1 MNYYISLPFIL
12 ASAALIT
19 YSDASNIRISK
30 KRSLRRSQSWCYYRP
45 SCNAHGSYPNWW
57 RSWMCSCDDGWE
69 GTCCETYLGQ
79 CSADSNVLCP
89 QERLE
94 VKSFSC
100 EDVSAAGP
108 ITLGTADHGLP
119 ENLQGVFWLQDQ
131 KDSSALMS
139 FAPSNDGQGLSV
151 WNNDESNIRVRVGG
165 DKVWSFH
172 TEGKAW
178 ELVEGIDL
186 VYDFRFNNATNP
198 TESNIIPQAMNWN
211 GFSLDG
217 AKEFVLD
224 FNMIFIPPED
234 HEDRFPD
241 AVTWARPTFILG
253 QNIESSYY
261 EIVQVLKGNG
271 DTTSAFDE
279 WVKYCESPETGN
291 STGTIFYHAIDNE

>member
-1 MNYYISLPFIL
+1 MVVTRTGGAFGEG
-12 ASAALIT
+12 SAA
-19 YSDASNIRISK
+19 A
-30 KRSLRRSQSWCYYRP
+30 
-45 SCNAHGSYPNWW
+45 
-57 RSWMCSCDDGWE
+57 MMDGRGPAAKHIW
-69 GTCCETYLGQ
+69 GNVA
-79 CSADSNVLCP
+79 ADSNVLCP

-94 VKSFSC
+94 VNSFSC
-100 EDVSAAGP
+100 TDVSAAGP

-224 FNMIFIPPED
+224 FNMNFIPPEN